1 MVAVELAA
9 FDALVSRNS
18 LMGFEPFEPQRVFLG
33 AGRVKTKMAV
43 AGNRAGKTEIGVVDD
58 LIQCV
63 DASALPDWLRL
74 FKVWD
79 PPFKL
84 RVVTMDLNATLF
96 GVMIPKWE
104 ALTPREQLVGGGW
117 EKAFDK
123 TQRLLRFANGSS
135 VQFMSADQ
143 DREKHSGADLDRV
156 HFDEEPPPPNG
167 YGIYAENRRR
177 LIDRAGQ
184 LMFTM
189 TPLFGLSWTYDEIW
203 LRRDEPSVTCVKWS
217 MLDNPHL
224 PPLEVQAEIAATR
237 SEKERQAVIN
247 GDFTHFRGR
256 VLEEFDEARH
266 VVDAPSREQLAE
278 WDVVLAYDPG
288 LSRSGVVW
296 VAFDSDNE
304 MLVFDELY
312 VQGVPLVYMEQRS
325 DGSMVRRSH
334 RPLEG
339 EVPSILEL
347 ADAKNRWW
355 GVSPLVWIVD
365 PQMRTRDTVGA
376 KESVQS
382 MLLRAGISAIPGEND
397 RLSGIM
403 ELKARLVGNA
413 LRVSR
418 NCVSWLR
425 EADRWLVADDEEANE
440 MRARGTAKGHV
451 FTTIGPDHLM
461 DPTRYAAL
469 FRVWAGRAV
478 VPVAAGPRGFREGR
492 AIPGR
497 WLNPPTESPPLGSMS

>member
-1 MVAVELAA
+1 MVE
-9 FDALVSRNS
+9 RNP
-18 LMGFEPFEPQRVFLG
+18 LMGFDPFAPQKLFLA

-63 DASALPDWLRL
+63 DAGVLPEWLRS
-74 FKVWD
+74 FKCWD

-104 ALTPREQLVGGGW
+104 GLTPRGELVGGSW

-123 TQRLLRFANGSS
+123 TQRLLRFRNGSS

-143 DREKHSGADLDRV
+143 DREKHSGASLDRV

-189 TPLFGLSWTYDEIW
+189 TPLLGLSWTYDEIW
-203 LRRDEPSVTCVKWS
+203 LRRDEPSVVCVKWS
-217 MLDNPHL
+217 MLDNPYL
-224 PPLEVQAEIAATR
+224 PSAEVQAEIAATR

-266 VVDAPSREQLAE
+266 VVDPPSREQLAQ
-278 WDVVLAYDPG
+278 WDVVIAYDPG
-288 LSRSGVVW
+288 LQRSGVVW
-296 VAFDSDNE
+296 VAFDQDNE

-312 VQGVPLVYMEQRS
+312 VQGVPLVYMELRS
-325 DGSMVRRSH
+325 DGSMVSRSH
-334 RPLEG
+334 RPGDG
-339 EVPSILEL
+339 EVPSILER
-347 ADAKNRWW
+347 AAAKNAWW
-355 GVSPLVWIVD
+355 GVRPLVWIVD
-365 PQMRTRDTVGA
+365 PQMRTRETVGA
-376 KESVQS
+376 RESVQS
-382 MLLRAGISAIPGEND
+382 MLLRAGVSAIPGEND

-403 ELKARLVGNA
+403 ELKARLVGGA

-425 EADRWLVADDEEANE
+425 EADRWLVANDEEANE

-469 FRVWAGRAV
+469 FRVWAGRAATRV
-478 VPVAAGPRGFREGR
+478 VESPATFRPGR

-497 WLNPPTESPPLGSMS
+497 YLTPATETPPMGSMS